1 MYAIVQ
7 SGVCRGTDKSLES
20 PYASRRAFSPS
31 RRAFPPSRSA
41 LATVLCIDDNR
52 NVLELHKSLLESNGY
67 RVLIALDGPTG
78 IALTRKHSIDAM
90 VLDFNMP
97 GMDGNEVAAVMTK
110 QQPKLPIVICSG
122 YIDEIPES
130 LRWFADA
137 LLQKADAPGALLSV
151 VERLV
156 KAKAGDISK
165 KGSAGRGSDAR
176 ERLSA

>member
-1 MYAIVQ
+1 M
-7 SGVCRGTDKSLES
+7 
-20 PYASRRAFSPS
+20 
-31 RRAFPPSRSA
+31 
-41 LATVLCIDDNR
+41 ATVLCIDDNR
-52 NVLELHKSLLESNGY
+52 NVLELHKALLESNGY
-67 RVLIALDGPTG
+67 RVLVALDGSSG

-110 QQPKLPIVICSG
+110 RAAQATDRDRSG

-156 KAKAGDISK
+156 KAKAGALSK
-165 KGSAGRGSDAR
+165 KASAGRGSDAR